1 MVEVRRDDGELCG
14 EVVVVDGRWVARS
27 VFGGVLGEHDTE
39 ADAERQVR
47 GEGLAALSER
57 WVLVDRDTGDEEVVC
72 IVEAHPG
79 EVILAL
85 GYYSMPGV
93 PTRTL
98 TADELGAGRW
108 ELCRHDPS
116 A

>member
-14 EVVVVDGRWVARS
+14 EVVAVDGRWVARS
-27 VFGGVLGEHDTE
+27 VFGGVLGEHATE
-39 ADAERQVR
+39 ADAERQIR
-47 GEGLAALSER
+47 EEGLAALSER
-57 WVLVDRDTGDEEVVC
+57 WVLVDQETGDEEVVC

-79 EVILAL
+79 EVTVAL

-98 TADELGAGRW
+98 TAYELDGGRW
-108 ELCRHDPS
+108 QLCRGGPS
-116 A
+116 S

>member
-14 EVVVVDGRWVARS
+14 AVLAIGGRWVARS
-27 VFGGVLGEHDTE
+27 VFGGVLGEQPTE

-47 GEGLAALSER
+47 EGGLAALSER
-57 WVLVDRDTGDEEVVC
+57 WVLVDRETGDEEVVC

-79 EVILAL
+79 EVTVAL

-93 PTRTL
+93 PARTL
-98 TADELGAGRW
+98 TAGELDGDRW
-108 ELCRHDPS
+108 ELCRRDPS
-116 A
+116 T

>member
-14 EVVVVDGRWVARS
+14 DVVADDGRWVARS
-27 VFGGVLGEHDTE
+27 VFGGVLGEHAFE
-39 ADAERQVR
+39 VDAERQV
-47 GEGLAALSER
+47 GEEGLAALSER
-57 WVLVDRDTGDEEVVC
+57 WSLVDRATGDEEVVC

-79 EVILAL
+79 EVTVAL

-98 TADELGAGRW
+98 TAEELAGGRW
-108 ELCRHDPS
+108 QLRRTDPS
-116 A
+116 S